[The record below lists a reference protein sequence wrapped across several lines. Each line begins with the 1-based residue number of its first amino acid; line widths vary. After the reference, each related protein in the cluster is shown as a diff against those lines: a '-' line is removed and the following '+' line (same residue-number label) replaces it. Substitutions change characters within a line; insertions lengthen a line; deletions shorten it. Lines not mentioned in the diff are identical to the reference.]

1 MNPYTLGAAGLLS
14 VALVG
19 GAWLHGNRTAK
30 AACEAQRAM
39 ERDRAQQT
47 ALDQARRVDRL
58 YVEIETLRAKP
69 ERVRTVTKEVKVY
82 ADADCSS
89 LPQSFRDLWNASS
102 VVSD

>member
-30 AACEAQRAM
+30 AACEAQRAV
-39 ERDRAQQT
+39 ERDKAQQA

-58 YVEIETLRAKP
+58 YVEIEALRAKP
-69 ERVRTVTKEVKVY
+69 ERVRTVTREVKVY

-89 LPQSFRDLWNASS
+89 LPPSFRSLWDAGAAAS
-102 VVSD
+102 D